1 MDPDQKLLQDQGHS
15 GKNGEISFVTK
26 TLGAMSTS
34 WEILLTFILKTVS
47 KKYSWQGVLLG
58 GQYLPIGVFVLG
70 RTGKKSWE
78 LSVGTMCRN
87 KVRGIFF
94 SANWASVVTLMR

>member
-1 MDPDQKLLQDQGHS
+1 MDPDQKLLQDQ
-15 GKNGEISFVTK
+15 ISFVTK

-78 LSVGTMCRN
+78 RSVGTMCRN